1 MKDTKNHFLQ
11 HKFNFFTETFSVHKI
26 SGIAVSWKKIKTG
39 KEQQKLNWNFSHFF
53 YFLFHY
59 VSWILWFPLYLI
71 WFKSLA
77 REHMLIVEYKNKT
90 YNTIQYTAVQYSTCS
105 PQYSISMIQIPYE
118 WSHITVPVSTVINTL
133 TIHFAD
139 RIFTYFC
146 FISFYSE
153 LFIFLYGIILNW
165 FLLKNLRKSQL
176 LE

>member
-59 VSWILWFPLYLI
+59 VSLILWFPLYLI
-71 WFKSLA
+71 WFKSIA

-90 YNTIQYTAVQYSTCS
+90 YNTIQYNILQYSTV
-105 PQYSISMIQIPYE
+105 QYLLSSVFHIHDTDPLWMIPHNCPRLHCNKHPYH
-118 WSHITVPVSTVINTL
+118 SFCRQNIHLFLFYFILFRI
-133 TIHFAD
+133 IHF
-139 RIFTYFC
+139 
-146 FISFYSE
+146 SLWNYS
-153 LFIFLYGIILNW
+153 
-165 FLLKNLRKSQL
+165 
-176 LE
+176 